1 MIISFAAVLE
11 DMKHAWLGLPSA
23 FAYDFNLDSFNEA
36 PPTVSLSTKEF
47 VPWFE
52 AELVSLC
59 SSDLGKMHSEMRTLN
74 GKIKDLKLVS
84 TAFR

>member
-11 DMKHAWLGLPSA
+11 DMKHAWMGLPSA
-23 FAYDFNLDSFNEA
+23 FAYECDLDSFNEA

-59 SSDLGKMHSEMRTLN
+59 SSDLGKMHAEMRTLN

-84 TAFR
+84 VAFR

>member
-11 DMKHAWLGLPSA
+11 DVKHAWMGLSSA
-23 FAYDFNLDSFNEA
+23 FAYDCNLDLYYEA
-36 PPTVSLSTKEF
+36 PLIVSLSTKEF

-59 SSDLGKMHSEMRTLN
+59 SSDLGKMHAEMRTLN